1 MRPAVTA
8 DGESVG
14 DDGER
19 KSGRSREMI
28 QWGHAAAALARTMT
42 SVPAGGWSM
51 SLRRRPLRRRRRFH
65 CRRRCCGF
73 NSRAAA
79 SGHCANSCSVGPSS
93 WPEYGAAQMSRGRVG
108 GGADCGSMNS
118 RQSCLIAWS
127 TDQRT
132 SIIAHPALSRSL

>member
-51 SLRRRPLRRRRRFH
+51 SRRRRPLRRRRRRFH

-79 SGHCANSCSVGPSS
+79 SRHCANSCSVGPSS
-93 WPEYGAAQMSRGRVG
+93 WPEYE
-108 GGADCGSMNS
+108 
-118 RQSCLIAWS
+118 L
-127 TDQRT
+127 
-132 SIIAHPALSRSL
+132 SIIALLMLHETGPSRTRSNSRHRDESEPSRSTPRPYSI